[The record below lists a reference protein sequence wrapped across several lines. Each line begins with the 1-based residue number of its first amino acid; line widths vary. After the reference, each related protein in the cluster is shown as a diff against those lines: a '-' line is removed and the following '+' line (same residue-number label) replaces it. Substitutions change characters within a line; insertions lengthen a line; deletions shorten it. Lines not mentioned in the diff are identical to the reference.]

1 MFFANS
7 VNQLLDQIYNL
18 KFFLQYSLIC
28 IIFAIPA
35 LYLFSIWGGLLP
47 PDSQFRI
54 TFWPTGINFFFSIVG
69 IYFLPIF
76 IVLVIEKKIA
86 NLFLN
91 LKKFDLIIFFIA
103 AVILFFTLPE
113 NPRYDG
119 VGIIYKFL
127 SLLSYKLNLNW
138 NVILYLYYISNLFFL
153 ILIITFLT
161 KNFKNYVF
169 LVIYAFGFMWTHVVH
184 QQYVDPLFFILIFCY
199 FNFVNQIKVTNVKYI
214 LTFSLFYLFMLL
226 GAVYYRS
233 ICSVYFLGAACQVQ

>member
-1 MFFANS
+1 M
-7 VNQLLDQIYNL
+7 
-18 KFFLQYSLIC
+18 
-28 IIFAIPA
+28 
-35 LYLFSIWGGLLP
+35 
-47 PDSQFRI
+47 
-54 TFWPTGINFFFSIVG
+54 
-69 IYFLPIF
+69 
-76 IVLVIEKKIA
+76 
-86 NLFLN
+86 
-91 LKKFDLIIFFIA
+91 
-103 AVILFFTLPE
+103 
-113 NPRYDG
+113 
-119 VGIIYKFL
+119 GIIYKFL